1 MDKVYIE
8 DKQLSAEYNNDD
20 EVAPENLWYF
30 DEDEQKDCCVITD
43 EEYIYFHHWFVDRKT
58 GEMSLIIIYIPE
70 DDNLNGIAT
79 EVEEE
84 ELFDYY
90 IVDKN
95 CLPPYENYNDKVKI
109 IEPKKFMKIERE
121 SSIMNE
127 MER

>member
-1 MDKVYIE
+1 MEARNQFEQLLLIE
-8 DKQLSAEYNNDD
+8 TATK
-20 EVAPENLWYF
+20 
-30 DEDEQKDCCVITD
+30 TD
-43 EEYIYFHHWFVDRKT
+43 EEILASVKECLTKIRARREQLESSESTGKVD
-58 GEMSLIIIYIPE
+58 
-70 DDNLNGIAT
+70 
-79 EVEEE
+79 EEE